1 MKTWRSLDE
10 TIQQESYSF
19 LISPSPKNKLIN
31 KNSTNMNNNNFQT
44 PNFKLWIPILLE
56 NGVLKDFKYRYLL
69 VANESKLLEE
79 EYYFNNIP
87 HLSPDQMAENI
98 YKYQIKRLQ
107 YLYIYRSFK
116 LCDVGKKPMV
126 FVTHSMGGLI
136 LKKILLL
143 ALNKEDKVMIE

>member
-79 EYYFNNIP
+79 EYYINDIP

-98 YKYQIKRLQ
+98 YKY
-107 YLYIYRSFK
+107 
-116 LCDVGKKPMV
+116 
-126 FVTHSMGGLI
+126 
-136 LKKILLL
+136 
-143 ALNKEDKVMIE
+143 